1 MNRLEILNYLNQW
14 APPETAEGW
23 DNVGLLADSGE
34 TEVTALLVALDVTPA
49 AVEAAGQ
56 AGASLIVSH
65 HPLIFKPLSRL
76 DGLPYRLAAAGL
88 SVFSAHTNLD
98 KAPGG
103 VNDALAAALGLVRV
117 RTAAD
122 GLCRLGEL
130 PEAMEAAAFA
140 EFVAARLGA
149 PVRAAGT
156 RPVRRVGL
164 CGGAGWEELA
174 AFSGEFDGCV
184 TGEIKHHE
192 WLEAAALGCTAVD
205 AGHYATEVVVVDAVA
220 ARLREAFP
228 ALTVVPFRDAPPY
241 TTRG

>member
-34 TEVTALLVALDVTPA
+34 TEVTALMVALDVTPA
-49 AVEAAGQ
+49 AVEAAGR

-122 GLCRLGEL
+122 EKPLS
-130 PEAMEAAAFA
+130 PKM
-140 EFVAARLGA
+140 
-149 PVRAAGT
+149 
-156 RPVRRVGL
+156 
-164 CGGAGWEELA
+164 
-174 AFSGEFDGCV
+174 DG
-184 TGEIKHHE
+184 
-192 WLEAAALGCTAVD
+192 
-205 AGHYATEVVVVDAVA
+205 
-220 ARLREAFP
+220 
-228 ALTVVPFRDAPPY
+228 
-241 TTRG
+241 RGF

>member
-1 MNRLEILNYLNQW
+1 
-14 APPETAEGW
+14 
-23 DNVGLLADSGE
+23 
-34 TEVTALLVALDVTPA
+34 
-49 AVEAAGQ
+49 
-56 AGASLIVSH
+56 
-65 HPLIFKPLSRL
+65 
-76 DGLPYRLAAAGL
+76 
-88 SVFSAHTNLD
+88 
-98 KAPGG
+98 
-103 VNDALAAALGLVRV
+103 
-117 RTAAD
+117 
-122 GLCRLGEL
+122 
-130 PEAMEAAAFA
+130 MEAAAFA

-184 TGEIKHHE
+184 TGEMKHHE